1 MLKKSKIIP
10 FIAKAV
16 GFLKV
21 GEDYMNSISNI
32 KEFKNVSYSKNLAN
46 FIKEMEGDFHIE
58 NNKMLWCSIKWNRYY
73 NFYKYNFEKGK
84 RNCIPLDFDFMPF
97 AKAYIKYLHFHG
109 RRKYYDLRMS
119 VLKILESVLLS
130 ESKSAKLHNCSN
142 FIFDKC
148 VEIFTRVYSEITAY
162 QAGKE
167 LKEIEKF
174 LRETNL
180 ADLGYVHWINP
191 LRMPANEVKSYDHNL
206 AGHDKLPDI
215 SFLVELAKV
224 FSLDDKELSTRDI
237 FTSSVLALLMC
248 APSRISE
255 ILSLP
260 ADCEVWETD
269 SKGYEKYGLR
279 FFSAKGYEGDVK
291 WIPSSM
297 VPVAIKAIERL
308 KKLSKSGRE
317 LALHLEKESGAYRNA
332 LNNDISDYHMLTA
345 EQVCSVLG
353 LTKLSTSLIRRKL
366 ISLNLNPNDYV
377 YSLNS
382 LNKIIKKWAPDNF
395 PWYDRKKNIKYSNA
409 LCLLKGY
416 EFKRL
421 FKTNNR
427 LFFKPTLQHI
437 SYDIN
442 NGVLFSRLKNQ
453 GDPMSSLKTHSI
465 RHFLNTLAQ
474 IAGMSEFDIARW
486 SGRQCIAQN
495 SVYNH
500 TPHAHMVAQIVKAKA
515 LEKIGDVIPIKMIFE
530 KKPEEDKEINGSTLV
545 SKYGLC
551 RLKYAMQPCKYYPA
565 NYSGSELEEI
575 SDLQKRIYSIAE
587 SDFKKG
593 NQGAEKWKE
602 FHNKIITSGEKNG

>member
-1 MLKKSKIIP
+1 MLKKLKVIL

-21 GEDYMNSISNI
+21 GEDYMNSISNS

-46 FIKEMEGDFHIE
+46 FIKEMEGDFYIE
-58 NNKMLWCSIKWNRYY
+58 NNKMTWNTITWSGYY
-73 NFYKYNFEKGK
+73 NFYKYDFAKGK
-84 RNCIPLDFDFMPF
+84 RNCIPLDFDFILF
-97 AKAYIKYLHFHG
+97 AKAYIKHLHFHG
-109 RRKYYDLRMS
+109 RRKDYNLRMS

-130 ESKSAKLHNCSN
+130 ESKSAKLYNCSN
-142 FIFDKC
+142 YIFDKC
-148 VEIFTRVYSEITAY
+148 VEVFTQIYSEITAY

-191 LRMPANEVKSYDHNL
+191 LRMPAYEVKCYDHNL

-224 FSLDDKELSTRDI
+224 FSQDDKELSTRDM

-291 WIPSSM
+291 WIPSLM
-297 VPVAIKAIERL
+297 VPVARKAIARL
-308 KKLSKSGRE
+308 KSLSKSARE
-317 LALHLEKESGAYRNA
+317 LAKNLESSVVYRNS
-332 LNNDISDYHMLTA
+332 LNNDISANCKLTV
-345 EQVCSVLG
+345 EQVCIVLG
-353 LTKLSTSLIRRKL
+353 LNCLPNSSIEKKLS
-366 ISLNLNPNDYV
+366 SLNFNHNDYS

-382 LNKIIKKWAPDNF
+382 LNNVLRERVPDNF
-395 PWYDRKKNIKYSNA
+395 PWYDSKRRIKYSNA
-409 LCLLKGY
+409 LCSLSGF
-416 EFKRL
+416 EFQGL
-421 FKTNNR
+421 FKANKKM
-427 LFFKPTLQHI
+427 LIKPTKSCI
-437 SYDIN
+437 YTDIK
-442 NGVLFSRLKNQ
+442 NGKIFPRLKKQ
-453 GDPMSSLKTHSI
+453 GDSMSCFKTHSL

-474 IAGMSEFDIARW
+474 IAGMSEFDLARW

-500 TPHAHMVAQIVKAKA
+500 TPHAHMVAQAVKVKA
-515 LEKIGDVIPIKMIFE
+515 LEKIGDAIPIKMIFE
-530 KKPEEDKEINGSTLV
+530 KEFDEDKEINGSTSV
-545 SKYGLC
+545 SKYGVC

-565 NYSGSELEEI
+565 NDSGSEIEEI

-593 NQGAEKWKE
+593 NQGAEKWKI
-602 FHNKIITSGEKNG
+602 FHDKIINKGE